1 MESAAL
7 DWDFEVFFRDQCPTL
22 CRAMVLL
29 TSDPVEAED
38 VAQEALARVYE
49 RWERVSAMSSPGGYL
64 YRVALNVQRKRR
76 RRPREPSPG
85 SLVGVGTD
93 PARLVETR
101 AEVTELLGGLPLG
114 QRQALILVEW
124 LGLDAFEAGRVLG
137 IKAASVRVRV
147 HRAKLTLRDRFGVND
162 G

>member
-1 MESAAL
+1 
-7 DWDFEVFFRDQCPTL
+7 
-22 CRAMVLL
+22 
-29 TSDPVEAED
+29 
-38 VAQEALARVYE
+38 
-49 RWERVSAMSSPGGYL
+49 MSSPGGYL

-93 PARLVETR
+93 PARLGETR